1 MLFIGGE
8 RTELVSVS
16 DTDEV
21 TVRDLEDSVS
31 SSNIQS
37 SIIRDGL

>member
-1 MLFIGGE
+1 MLYIGGQH
-8 RTELVSVS
+8 TELVSVS
-16 DTDEV
+16 ETDEIV
-21 TVRDLEDSVS
+21 VRDLEDSVF